1 MAKNQRMKF
10 TRFSLRTAF
19 LTFSVVAILLGIWT
33 TRSVKQ
39 RKAVTALKQLGGEV
53 VYYDDDASRLS
64 KTMSSWLG
72 RDFVYSVY
80 SVDLSDTEIT
90 DEDLRHLADLRT
102 ITRLWLFG
110 TKVTGSGF
118 DQLLNLQNLEDL
130 GLGSQVTNEPL
141 RHVGQLR
148 SLTYINFGHAKMIDD
163 EGLQYLS
170 LLTKLERVNL
180 WHTGMSDDGLKIVS
194 GLPKIRTII
203 AGGTKISDSGTACL
217 RRNKTLEELVVQN
230 TMIGDETL
238 KNVSKIPSLK
248 ELVLT
253 STKITD
259 TGLASLDECK
269 QLTKLSISSNANIT
283 PNGRASLQLRLPT
296 TAIR

>member
-1 MAKNQRMKF
+1 MKF

-39 RKAVTALKQLGGEV
+39 RQAVTALKQLGGEV

-90 DEDLRHLADLRT
+90 DEDLRHLADLWT
-102 ITRLWLFG
+102 ITSLWLSG
-110 TKVTGSGF
+110 TKVTGAGF
-118 DQLLNLQNLEDL
+118 DQLLNLQNLEGL
-130 GLGSQVTNEPL
+130 GLGAQVTNEPL

-170 LLTKLERVNL
+170 SLTKLERVNL

-230 TMIGDETL
+230 TMIGDETP
-238 KNVSKIPSLK
+238 VSYTH
-248 ELVLT
+248 LT
-253 STKITD
+253 
-259 TGLASLDECK
+259 
-269 QLTKLSISSNANIT
+269 
-283 PNGRASLQLRLPT
+283 LPT
-296 TAIR
+296 TPYV